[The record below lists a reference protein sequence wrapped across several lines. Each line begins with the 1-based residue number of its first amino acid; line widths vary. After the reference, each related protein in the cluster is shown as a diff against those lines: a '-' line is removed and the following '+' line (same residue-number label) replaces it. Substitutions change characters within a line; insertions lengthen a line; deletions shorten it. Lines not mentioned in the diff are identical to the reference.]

1 MNWISKIFGSSQ
13 KGLLE
18 QATDLADRFIET
30 PEEKKEFIQ
39 NAFKEEVRD
48 RSEARNLGKNKSAPT
63 VLSYF
68 TVVMALLLGAAIFS
82 DIISW
87 QTLTEIQKGLIQ
99 TFLGVFLAKL
109 NDVYGYWFG
118 SSMGS
123 EEKTKQITKIMR
135 NDK

>member
-1 MNWISKIFGSSQ
+1 MNWVKKIFGSPQ

-18 QATDLADRFIET
+18 QAADIADKFIET
-30 PEEKKEFIQ
+30 PSEKKEFIER
-39 NAFKEEVRD
+39 AFDREVKD
-48 RSEARNLGKNKSAPT
+48 RSEARVLGRNKTAPT

-68 TVVMALLLGAAIFS
+68 TIVFTLLLGIAIFS
-82 DIISW
+82 DIITW
-87 QTLTEIQKGLIQ
+87 ETLTDVQKGLIQ

-135 NDK
+135 NE

>member
-1 MNWISKIFGSSQ
+1 MNWVKKIFGSPQ

-18 QATDLADRFIET
+18 QAADIADKFIET
-30 PEEKKEFIQ
+30 PSEKKEFIER
-39 NAFKEEVRD
+39 AFDREVKD
-48 RSEARNLGKNKSAPT
+48 RSEARILGRNKTAPT

-68 TVVMALLLGAAIFS
+68 TIVFNLLLGIAIFS
-82 DIISW
+82 DIITW
-87 QTLTEIQKGLIQ
+87 ETLTDVQKGLIQ

-135 NDK
+135 NE

>member
-1 MNWISKIFGSSQ
+1 MNWVKRIFGSPQ

-18 QATDLADRFIET
+18 QAADIADKFIET
-30 PEEKKEFIQ
+30 PSEKKEFIER
-39 NAFKEEVRD
+39 AFDREVKD
-48 RSEARNLGKNKSAPT
+48 RSEARILGRNKSAPT

-68 TVVMALLLGAAIFS
+68 TIVFTLLLGIAIFS
-82 DIISW
+82 DIITW
-87 QTLTEIQKGLIQ
+87 ETLTDVQKGLIQ

-135 NDK
+135 NE

>member
-1 MNWISKIFGSSQ
+1 MNWITKLFNGSQ

-18 QATDLADRFIET
+18 QAADIADKFIET
-30 PEEKKEFIQ
+30 PTEKKEFIEK
-39 NAFKEEVRD
+39 AFDREMKD
-48 RSEARNLGKNKSAPT
+48 RSEARLLGKHKTAPT

-68 TVVMALLLGAAIFS
+68 TIAFTLLLGIAIFS
-82 DIISW
+82 DIITW
-87 QTLTEIQKGLIQ
+87 ENLTDVQKGLIQ

-135 NDK
+135 NE

>member
-1 MNWISKIFGSSQ
+1 MNWVKKIFGSPQ

-18 QATDLADRFIET
+18 QAADIADRFIET
-30 PEEKKEFIQ
+30 PSEKKEFIER
-39 NAFKEEVRD
+39 AFDREVKD
-48 RSEARNLGKNKSAPT
+48 RSEARVLGRNKTAPT

-68 TVVMALLLGAAIFS
+68 TIVFTLLLGIAIFS
-82 DIISW
+82 DIITW
-87 QTLTEIQKGLIQ
+87 ETLTDVQKGLIQ

-135 NDK
+135 NE

>member
-1 MNWISKIFGSSQ
+1 MNWVKKIFGSPQ

-18 QATDLADRFIET
+18 QAADIADRFIET
-30 PEEKKEFIQ
+30 PSEKKEFIER
-39 NAFKEEVRD
+39 AFDREVKD
-48 RSEARNLGKNKSAPT
+48 RSEARILGRNKSAPT

-68 TVVMALLLGAAIFS
+68 TIVFTLLLGIAIFS
-82 DIISW
+82 DIITW
-87 QTLTEIQKGLIQ
+87 ETLTDVQKGLIQ

-135 NDK
+135 NE

>member
-1 MNWISKIFGSSQ
+1 MNWVKKIFGSPQ

-18 QATDLADRFIET
+18 QAADIADRFIET
-30 PEEKKEFIQ
+30 PTEKKEFIER
-39 NAFKEEVRD
+39 AFDREVKD
-48 RSEARNLGKNKSAPT
+48 RSEARILGRNKSAPT

-68 TVVMALLLGAAIFS
+68 TIVFTLLLGIAIFS
-82 DIISW
+82 DIITW
-87 QTLTEIQKGLIQ
+87 ETLTDVQKGLIQ

-135 NDK
+135 NE

>member
-1 MNWISKIFGSSQ
+1 MNWVKKIFGSPQ

-18 QATDLADRFIET
+18 QAADIADRFIET
-30 PEEKKEFIQ
+30 PSEKKEFIER
-39 NAFKEEVRD
+39 AFDREVKD
-48 RSEARNLGKNKSAPT
+48 RSEARVLGRNKSAPT

-68 TVVMALLLGAAIFS
+68 TIVFTLLLGIAIFS
-82 DIISW
+82 DIITW
-87 QTLTEIQKGLIQ
+87 ETLTDVQKGLIQ

-135 NDK
+135 NE

>member
-1 MNWISKIFGSSQ
+1 MNWVKKIFGSPQ

-18 QATDLADRFIET
+18 QAADIADRFIET
-30 PEEKKEFIQ
+30 PTEKKEFIER
-39 NAFKEEVRD
+39 AFDREVKD
-48 RSEARNLGKNKSAPT
+48 RSEARVLGRNKSAPT

-68 TVVMALLLGAAIFS
+68 TIVFTLLLGIAIFS

-87 QTLTEIQKGLIQ
+87 ETLTDVQKGLIQ

-135 NDK
+135 NE

>member
-1 MNWISKIFGSSQ
+1 MNWVKKIFGSPQ

-18 QATDLADRFIET
+18 QAADIADRFIET
-30 PEEKKEFIQ
+30 PSEKKEFIER
-39 NAFKEEVRD
+39 AFDREVKD
-48 RSEARNLGKNKSAPT
+48 RSEARVLGRNKSAPT

-68 TVVMALLLGAAIFS
+68 TIVFTLLLGIAIFS
-82 DIISW
+82 DIITW
-87 QTLTEIQKGLIQ
+87 ENLTDVQKGLIQ

-135 NDK
+135 NE

>member
-1 MNWISKIFGSSQ
+1 MNWVKKIFGSPQ

-18 QATDLADRFIET
+18 QAADIADKFIET
-30 PEEKKEFIQ
+30 PSEKKEFIER
-39 NAFKEEVRD
+39 AFDREVKD
-48 RSEARNLGKNKSAPT
+48 RSEARILGRNKTAPT

-68 TVVMALLLGAAIFS
+68 TIVFTLLLGIAIFS
-82 DIISW
+82 DIITW
-87 QTLTEIQKGLIQ
+87 ETLTDVQKGLIQ

-135 NDK
+135 NE

>member
-1 MNWISKIFGSSQ
+1 MNWVKKIFGSPQ

-18 QATDLADRFIET
+18 QAADIADKFIET
-30 PEEKKEFIQ
+30 PSEKKEFIER
-39 NAFKEEVRD
+39 AFDREVKD
-48 RSEARNLGKNKSAPT
+48 RSEARILGRNKSAPT

-68 TVVMALLLGAAIFS
+68 TIVFTLLLGIAIFS
-82 DIISW
+82 DIITW
-87 QTLTEIQKGLIQ
+87 ETLTDVQKGLIQ

-135 NDK
+135 NE

>member
-1 MNWISKIFGSSQ
+1 MNWVKKIFGSPQ

-18 QATDLADRFIET
+18 QAADIADKFIET
-30 PEEKKEFIQ
+30 PSEKKEFIER
-39 NAFKEEVRD
+39 AFDREVKD
-48 RSEARNLGKNKSAPT
+48 RAEARILGRNKTAPT

-68 TVVMALLLGAAIFS
+68 TIVFNLLLGIAIFS
-82 DIISW
+82 DIITW
-87 QTLTEIQKGLIQ
+87 ETLTDVQKGLIQ

-135 NDK
+135 NE